1 MPRTAG
7 MPNILVLENEP
18 LIAAMLDELIGS
30 WGVVVH
36 VARNLGEARVALSLL
51 TLDAALIDF
60 SLGDDERASE
70 IVDVLVERG
79 TPVAFVTGY
88 DHDALEPRH
97 ASLPLLRKPFTERE
111 LCTLLSLLLG
121 PLENYEAAAGPSA
134 RAELVR
140 GILSRARSP

>member
-1 MPRTAG
+1 MPGRVG
-7 MPNILVLENEP
+7 IPNILVVEDEP

-30 WGVVVH
+30 WGVVPH
-36 VARNLGEARVALSLL
+36 VARNLEEARVALSLL
-51 TLDAALIDF
+51 TFEAALVDF

-70 IVDVLVERG
+70 IIDVLIERG

-121 PLENYEAAAGPSA
+121 PVANCG
-134 RAELVR
+134 
-140 GILSRARSP
+140 SRAAE